1 MNTPDIIIPKP
12 ELVIPGFADLS
23 EPIQAVIEELSKPF
37 PLHEV
42 KVRPGSVRRDG
53 SAALCLAY
61 ADWWTGY
68 LPRLND
74 EIGPNNWQIDLQ
86 PWGEHQII
94 ARLRA
99 FGGLIEKASS
109 GSAKGEANGAQE
121 AEVQAKKRVCAEGV
135 LLGLFF
141 YFLPKVWG
149 KGERVGKD
157 FYFSQGE
164 EERCVYEMYARAG
177 LLPRHHG
184 GGSAERVQLPEH
196 TPAAERTRNQAY
208 SRQVPASQRVAP
220 LSRESRGSSSRQ
232 SEQASRRAQSP
243 THQPS
248 RLAAPATGRPDL
260 QKIGMARA
268 ALTQVERDVGLVGP
282 RAVNEPPASDP
293 QLGKLA
299 LLIHES
305 PATNATIDRIGAQ
318 FGLPALSALATKAAL
333 KQANPGLTRRQASA
347 LIDALQRGAPEG

>member
-1 MNTPDIIIPKP
+1 LNTSDIVIPKP
-12 ELVIPGFADLS
+12 ALVIPGFADLP
-23 EPIQAVIEELSKPF
+23 EPIQAVIEDLSKPF
-37 PLHEV
+37 PVHEV

-61 ADWWTGY
+61 GDWWTCY

-74 EIGPNNWQIDLQ
+74 QIGPNNWQIDLQ
-86 PWGEHQII
+86 LWGEHQII

-135 LLGLFF
+135 MLGLFF

-177 LLPRHHG
+177 LLPRQHG
-184 GGSAERVQLPEH
+184 GVSVDRHPASASAPSPERGPNGTSSHQLSVSQAVASASRDTSASPIRRGEQAEPRIQHPFQQPARPAASAAHRPDPQKVATARTALAQAERDAGVG
-196 TPAAERTRNQAY
+196 
-208 SRQVPASQRVAP
+208 
-220 LSRESRGSSSRQ
+220 GS
-232 SEQASRRAQSP
+232 
-243 THQPS
+243 
-248 RLAAPATGRPDL
+248 
-260 QKIGMARA
+260 
-268 ALTQVERDVGLVGP
+268 
-282 RAVNEPPASDP
+282 RAVNEPLATDP

-305 PATNATIDRIGAQ
+305 PATNAMLDRIGAQ
-318 FGLPALSALATKAAL
+318 FGFPALSALNTKVAL
-333 KQANPGLTRRQASA
+333 KQANPALTRRQASA
-347 LIDALQRGAPEG
+347 LIDTLQRTAPEG